1 MANNTRIT
9 LFFYLHLVL
18 IAFYSCCV
26 VYPHLGLKI
35 DVLATVL
42 VHSFSATAPT
52 LVRTPSKCFKSN
64 HTTSLLKIVVV
75 LEYRNSTW
83 KQLLNREASI
93 L

>member
-42 VHSFSATAPT
+42 GPFFFCHRPNSW
-52 LVRTPSKCFKSN
+52 LVT
-64 HTTSLLKIVVV
+64 IVTVM
-75 LEYRNSTW
+75 
-83 KQLLNREASI
+83 
-93 L
+93 